1 MNVKR
6 LWKRSWYIY
15 GWAGDKMTWILNVS
29 FWFPFI
35 AKCIKKI
42 RLGLK
47 KKGNFSYFMER
58 SSLGPLLARTCDV
71 SCKAWSLAA
80 YVGSVNML
88 ILVYRLRI
96 PFTTY
101 FPFPCNTIGISFS
114 TVHIKSSNNN
124 WNWITNLHEYLLKVH
139 QRCNVSFRSNFPSY
153 ERLGLSVD
161 MSIFNLFSNC
171 IVSCNG

>member
-101 FPFPCNTIGISFS
+101 FPFPCIIFFNSLYTKYTLQYHTLHNIWQKIPTTS
-114 TVHIKSSNNN
+114 
-124 WNWITNLHEYLLKVH
+124 WITNVHASILKV
-139 QRCNVSFRSNFPSY
+139 QWCNFSSRSISPSY

-161 MSIFNLFSNC
+161 M
-171 IVSCNG
+171 